1 MGRIGDRRER
11 SRQQRQARAAGREA
25 KRAPKRETG
34 RVREWRQKLRQRRG
48 EHSAAKT
55 AERMAREAADD
66 PGGDFWIHAGAVSAV
81 LFVAAVAFVISF
93 VHIQH
98 LAFTH
103 GQDWL
108 ASNLQPLSIDLTI
121 VAASLTMLRA
131 VRRGLSVPWLARTML
146 VLGVGATLACNV
158 AYGIPFGPVGE
169 LISAWPAV
177 AFIGSAEM
185 LIGMARRTAR
195 GKAQQPVAPPS
206 FTTVT
211 EAARVAYERS
221 VAGGNPF
228 TANALATRF
237 GIPRPDATRV
247 VESVNVA
254 ANGHAPS
261 VPAG

>member
-1 MGRIGDRRER
+1 MRDKIRGW
-11 SRQQRQARAAGREA
+11 Q
-25 KRAPKRETG
+25 
-34 RVREWRQKLRQRRG
+34 QKLSQRRDERG
-48 EHSAAKT
+48 AAKA
-55 AERMAREAADD
+55 AERMANQAADG
-66 PGGDFWIHAGAVSAV
+66 PGGDKWIHRGAVSAV

-131 VRRGLSVPWLARTML
+131 VRRGLGVPWLARTML

-158 AYGIPFGPVGE
+158 AYGLPYGVVGS

-185 LIGMARRTAR
+185 LIGMARRTATVKPR
-195 GKAQQPVAPPS
+195 GTVDTVSPPS
-206 FTTVT
+206 WTDAET
-211 EAARVAYERS
+211 AAREALARTL
-221 VAGGNPF
+221 AAGNPLS
-228 TANALATRF
+228 ANQLTTQFRLTR
-237 GIPRPDATRV
+237 AEVTRV
-247 VESVNVA
+247 RQAVLA
-254 ANGHAPS
+254 GANGHGPSAGAP
-261 VPAG
+261 